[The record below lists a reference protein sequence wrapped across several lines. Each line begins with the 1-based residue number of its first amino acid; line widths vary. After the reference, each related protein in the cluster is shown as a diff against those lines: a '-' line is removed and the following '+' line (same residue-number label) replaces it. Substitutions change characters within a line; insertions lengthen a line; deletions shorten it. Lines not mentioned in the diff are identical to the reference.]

1 MNDQRLQVPQKA
13 WYGDSEIELSFPDTV
28 NIEKER
34 FLFP

>member
-1 MNDQRLQVPQKA
+1 MINAFRFLKRPGT
-13 WYGDSEIELSFPDTV
+13 GDSEIELSFPDTV